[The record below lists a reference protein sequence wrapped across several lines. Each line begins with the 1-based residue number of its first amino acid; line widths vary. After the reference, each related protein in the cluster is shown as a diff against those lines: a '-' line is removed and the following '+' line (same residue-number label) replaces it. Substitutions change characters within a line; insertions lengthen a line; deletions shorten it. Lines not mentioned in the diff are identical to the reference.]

1 MKRSSIILLA
11 VVAILIG
18 ALLVTLQDASV
29 YATFTMAK
37 KQQPE
42 TVTVVAVLDV
52 EKPMDFQA
60 ESSLLTFT
68 ALDKEGVA
76 STVIYNQPKPT
87 DFERSEEIGSVHF
100 VSCKRG
106 LIGSDVCWNV
116 ITGEDDGSLRLP
128 DENAQLFVKTI
139 VAWENRIDFVNK
151 DE

>member
-87 DFERSEEIGSVHF
+87 DFERSEEIT
-100 VSCKRG
+100 
-106 LIGSDVCWNV
+106 L
-116 ITGEDDGSLRLP
+116 TGHYKDDAFIATEILMKCPSKYTDG
-128 DENAQLFVKTI
+128 EGV
-139 VAWENRIDFVNK
+139 VADGTYNQTQPAP
-151 DE
+151 